1 MLWCALL
8 CQRKSS
14 FSAFVYS
21 VGVLKTLT
29 SDSLTL
35 AEPLGAPTPRSS
47 ILEETKEEVEEPPNL
62 EDSYM
67 LRSQKRKWTFLRLRT
82 LRVSPGEATPTSVSQ
97 CPLFLHG
104 TSWPRHS
111 LPGSVF
117 TCLYMVPVS
126 MREHV
131 PVIQS
136 PSQEAT
142 TVPPLAQQSIFSCIA
157 WWDSYFLFSIFPLIS
172 WVGS

>member
-62 EDSYM
+62 E
-67 LRSQKRKWTFLRLRT
+67 R
-82 LRVSPGEATPTSVSQ
+82 
-97 CPLFLHG
+97 FLHAEK
-104 TSWPRHS
+104 SKEE
-111 LPGSVF
+111 VN
-117 TCLYMVPVS
+117 
-126 MREHV
+126 
-131 PVIQS
+131 
-136 PSQEAT
+136 
-142 TVPPLAQQSIFSCIA
+142 
-157 WWDSYFLFSIFPLIS
+157 FPET
-172 WVGS
+172 